1 MDNLA
6 IFITCR
12 NKSTRLKNK
21 ALLKLYD
28 EISYFDYILRRCQ
41 NIKTNCIKILS
52 TSYANE
58 NKILIDKSLDKDF
71 FFFQGS
77 EEDKLNRWL
86 HTAIKY
92 NVKFFIT
99 IDGDD
104 PFFDPSIVD
113 LAFNQYLNNNY
124 DFIKCSN
131 IIPGLFTYGIKF
143 ETLKKVCK
151 IKDTSNTEMMWVYF
165 EKMAG
170 IKIKDLNSSINSK
183 FLRQDIRLT
192 LDYQEDHIFMNT
204 LINKYN
210 KDKFKITSL
219 EILKILEDNP
229 DISLINKGRIND
241 WKKNQK
247 LKTIYKIKND

>member
-1 MDNLA
+1 
-6 IFITCR
+6 
-12 NKSTRLKNK
+12 
-21 ALLKLYD
+21 
-28 EISYFDYILRRCQ
+28 
-41 NIKTNCIKILS
+41 
-52 TSYANE
+52 
-58 NKILIDKSLDKDF
+58 
-71 FFFQGS
+71 
-77 EEDKLNRWL
+77 
-86 HTAIKY
+86 
-92 NVKFFIT
+92 
-99 IDGDD
+99 
-104 PFFDPSIVD
+104 
-113 LAFNQYLNNNY
+113 
-124 DFIKCSN
+124 
-131 IIPGLFTYGIKF
+131 
-143 ETLKKVCK
+143 
-151 IKDTSNTEMMWVYF
+151 
-165 EKMAG
+165 MAG